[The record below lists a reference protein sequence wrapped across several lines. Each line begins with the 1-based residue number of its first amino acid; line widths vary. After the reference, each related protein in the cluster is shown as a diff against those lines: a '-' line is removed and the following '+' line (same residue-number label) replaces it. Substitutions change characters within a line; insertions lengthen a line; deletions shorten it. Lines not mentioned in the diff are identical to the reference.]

1 MLLQHGHV
9 HVLQMS
15 SSSSSS
21 PPASASH
28 HRHLIMFVGTY
39 CNSHELELHAKLCLS
54 VFFLSAEIEK
64 FILFA
69 SPRSVRT
76 IPLEESNGYSVDAA
90 PPIVGQQ
97 RSRLGVNYVAIDY
110 DAQNKTVFFSDVR
123 NRVIYTSKIGES
135 GECWCDMPLGA
146 LSLSCWC
153 NHYPNIVKQ
162 SCPHP

>member
-1 MLLQHGHV
+1 MYQNCRL
-9 HVLQMS
+9 
-15 SSSSSS
+15 
-21 PPASASH
+21 
-28 HRHLIMFVGTY
+28 Y
-39 CNSHELELHAKLCLS
+39 CVIS
-54 VFFLSAEIEK
+54 FLFAEIEK

-110 DAQNKTVFFSDVR
+110 DAQDKTVFFSDVR

-135 GECWCDMPLGA
+135 GEC
-146 LSLSCWC
+146 
-153 NHYPNIVKQ
+153 
-162 SCPHP
+162 